1 MSIQQTDLQAM
12 PWTRDLMDAD
22 ELRRWLVAAKR
33 PAWHDHVE
41 RKRTEYLAKKEKER
55 VEREKT
61 KCPICGH
68 YSVDNDEITF

>member
-22 ELRRWLVAAKR
+22 ELLRWLVAAKW

-41 RKRTEYLAKKEKER
+41 RKRTEYLAER

-61 KCPICGH
+61 KCPTCGH